1 MTPVGRIRRKLGL
14 LALAGVSALALG
26 ISPNNSHA
34 QEFPRGPIQVYL
46 GFPAGTYL
54 DIVTRFYTDRIAAK
68 AGQPVIVDNR
78 VGAGGMLAMGAAAKS
93 KPDGQSLVFG
103 PGLSASKVQ
112 FKSLPFDPVNDFIRV
127 GTIVA
132 FPFVLVVNPEK
143 TDVKS
148 VAELTAFLKSKGKQ
162 ASFGSPNTLSL
173 VAGALYATGVG
184 LEPVSVP
191 YRSAADAI
199 RDLTAGEF
207 PFMFSD
213 SGFAFAQMK
222 QGKLRGLAV
231 TLPKRTPNAPDLPT
245 MIEAGLPNFDFH
257 GWMGVYAPAGTPKPV
272 IDKLSGWVDEVARA
286 EETAKFLSTL
296 GADPFPL
303 NSEQFTKFE
312 ADEFKAWEER
322 AKIAKIEPQ

>member
-1 MTPVGRIRRKLGL
+1 MSGTSITRRKIAKVG
-14 LALAGVSALALG
+14 AAVAGAFALG
-26 ISPNNSHA
+26 ISHDRSFA
-34 QEFPRGPIQVYL
+34 QEFPRGPITVYL

-54 DIVTRFYTDRIAAK
+54 DIVTRYYTDRIAAK
-68 AGQPVIVDNR
+68 AGQAVVVENR
-78 VGAGGMLAMGAAAKS
+78 VGAGGMLAMGAAAKAR
-93 KPDGQSLVFG
+93 PDGQSLVFG

-112 FKSLPFDPVNDFIRV
+112 FKSLPFDPVNDFIRI

-148 VAELTAFLKSKGKQ
+148 VAELTAFLKQKGKQ

-173 VAGALYATGVG
+173 VAGALYTTGVG

-213 SGFAFAQMK
+213 SGFAFSQMK
-222 QGKLRGLAV
+222 TGKLRGLAV
-231 TLPKRTPNAPDLPT
+231 TLPKRTPNAPELPT
-245 MIEAGLPNFDFH
+245 MIESGLPNFDFH